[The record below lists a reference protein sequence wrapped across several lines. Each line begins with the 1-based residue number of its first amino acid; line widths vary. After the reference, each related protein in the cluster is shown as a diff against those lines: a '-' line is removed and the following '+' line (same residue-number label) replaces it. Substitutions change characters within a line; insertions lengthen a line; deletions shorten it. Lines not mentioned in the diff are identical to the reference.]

1 MATFSRRGHRLPGV
15 SSSSNHLGK
24 FSCLCGSVVSRLEFR
39 PRRWP
44 LANAGSILS
53 EKDFPLTPRGYHLPD
68 RNRMFAI
75 CDPAEKIWKRWRAL
89 GDRYQPRLAGQQITP
104 GDPGTILKDVNT
116 FLEFIGPGGLVTQSS
131 NATLPSALLPQLNA
145 KSCHPIQLP
154 LKRPLLRD
162 YPNLA
167 GIFILLRV
175 MDLLQLKGSRLAVN
189 PAAWTVWQS
198 LNFTEQYF
206 ALLDA
211 LLFHAHSSILA
222 ATRNRYEEPEAFA
235 PATLFLG
242 QLSERWR
249 EFNYSESVSILG
261 PQGHLPSWHVFAL
274 QQFGILEIRPR
285 ELVERERTAWGGRGW
300 LVGAARLTPWGAA
313 VTWALLVLLKKEQ
326 DALSSGNDAIT
337 AQADEPGYKEMALP
351 LFDGG
356 SGGKGD
362 QPALSGPTAA
372 GGGRTTKRPNPGRR
386 WSSAYCGRNFTPI
399 FLNGKTF
406 TPARVVK
413 PSSARTFSRSPS
425 RDGKGAGAASGAGS
439 PCREPTRWTNWREPF
454 SALSSLITTT
464 CTTFAIATSA
474 GSNVSLTTLK
484 ATKGRSRQKLRCVK
498 PTWRSRTS

>member
-1 MATFSRRGHRLPGV
+1 
-15 SSSSNHLGK
+15 
-24 FSCLCGSVVSRLEFR
+24 
-39 PRRWP
+39 
-44 LANAGSILS
+44 
-53 EKDFPLTPRGYHLPD
+53 
-68 RNRMFAI
+68 MFAI

-372 GGGRTTKRPNPGRR
+372 GGGADDETAESGSPLEFGILRPEFHPYFPEWQNVYARPRREAKLGAHIFKVTLAGWQGGRGGIWRRLAVPGTDSLDELAGAILRAFKFDNDHLYDFR
-386 WSSAYCGRNFTPI
+386 YRDQRGKQCVVNHPESDEGPFTPEIAVCETDLALKDFMI
-399 FLNGKTF
+399 FTF
-406 TPARVVK
+406 DYGEDWKFNVRLEQIE
-413 PSSARTFSRSPS
+413 
-425 RDGKGAGAASGAGS
+425 DE
-439 PCREPTRWTNWREPF
+439 PCRLKR
-454 SALSSLITTT
+454 AKV
-464 CTTFAIATSA
+464 IASE
-474 GSNVSLTTLK
+474 GK
-484 ATKGRSRQKLRCVK
+484 APAQYPSF
-498 PTWRSRTS
+498 